1 MKRVLLATA
10 GVCLFLFACD
20 KAPDVKAT
28 GELRANRPT
37 PAQAADQA
45 KTAAL
50 APPAEITNGADI
62 KNPAAA
68 KGITNGADF
77 TMKNP
82 VSQKVAPV
90 GGGMNASPQLDN
102 AQKGLSR

>member
-1 MKRVLLATA
+1 MKNVLFAAA
-10 GVCLFLFACD
+10 GVCLLVLGCD
-20 KAPDVKAT
+20 KAPDIKAT

-50 APPAEITNGADI
+50 APPAEITNGVDF
-62 KNPAAA
+62 KNPMAQ

-77 TMKNP
+77 SMKGA
-82 VSQKVAPV
+82 QKVAPDV
-90 GGGMNASPQLDN
+90 GGMNASPQLNN
-102 AQKGLSR
+102 AQKGLAR